1 MQKHSI
7 HPPVIAIVMFIAT
20 VLGCSAMQSFPQAT
34 ADTSGDS
41 IITPPPL
48 ESLGHGARLP
58 TAEELEQEKIFDARQ
73 VAQAIEKLNSADVHQ
88 RIVATETLNAYQIP
102 AAEQQLSDTL
112 LNDDNAQVR
121 LAAAMSLILFKK
133 LSDRTV
139 NVLLKALHDKDRK
152 TRQESLNALLN
163 YTLRLNAD
171 DEKYRQIVKR
181 LRQEIRYRKT
191 YADIR
196 DELKAFFNDRKPV
209 KNVFFSPSANSSAP
223 IHPKAR

>member
-1 MQKHSI
+1 M
-7 HPPVIAIVMFIAT
+7 
-20 VLGCSAMQSFPQAT
+20 L
-34 ADTSGDS
+34 
-41 IITPPPL
+41 
-48 ESLGHGARLP
+48 
-58 TAEELEQEKIFDARQ
+58 
-73 VAQAIEKLNSADVHQ
+73 
-88 RIVATETLNAYQIP
+88 P

-112 LNDDNAQVR
+112 LNDDNARVR

-163 YTLRLNAD
+163 YTSHLNAD

-181 LRQEIRYRKT
+181 LRQETRSRET
-191 YADIR
+191 CTDIR

-209 KNVFFSPSANSSAP
+209 KNVFFSPSVNLSAP